1 MLEVETGDQEKEISS
16 FAFFCF
22 VSHTP
27 EDDTRRMSTGLR
39 SVASPATGSMFDV
52 RFALEEMNVAEE
64 AAETEE
70 AESGAVILPNKNIRR
85 NKEDILYHLGLS
97 NTNALQEMF
106 GDVKFVCM
114 GGSPVRALRL
124 AEKLQ
129 EKLSI
134 RYPTGAGIATIG
146 KTERF
151 SLYKVSLSLS

>member
-1 MLEVETGDQEKEISS
+1 
-16 FAFFCF
+16 
-22 VSHTP
+22 
-27 EDDTRRMSTGLR
+27 
-39 SVASPATGSMFDV
+39 MFDV

-70 AESGAVILPNKNIRR
+70 KTESGAVILPNKNIRR

-151 SLYKVSLSLS
+151 SLYKVRRLVARPLVSSFHRTVDQSIIESFGHVWFD